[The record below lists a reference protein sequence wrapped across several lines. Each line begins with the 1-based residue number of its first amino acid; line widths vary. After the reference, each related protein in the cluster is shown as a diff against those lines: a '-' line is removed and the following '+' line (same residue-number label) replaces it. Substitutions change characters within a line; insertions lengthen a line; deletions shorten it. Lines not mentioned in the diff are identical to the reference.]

1 MLIKYEFLKI
11 IRRKS
16 TLIVMTIS
24 LLATAFL
31 FGLPIMQYQTY
42 NQDGVIKGMAG
53 IRYAKEQYEKLSVT
67 LTEEYITDTIKGYQQ
82 LYENPDNVGYDG
94 NERFIIGDAYWNH
107 IAPRENLLTT
117 TIGFNYDRVG
127 QRTGLNKFY
136 DMDLQNGANFYQR
149 RIEKIEELLNAPT
162 RGLSENQKEYWR
174 NMSHKADTPLQYG
187 YYEGWEVIFTSFELL
202 MFAILAV
209 CIVLAPIFAGEYQ
222 AGTDAVILAG
232 KYGKTKLITAKI
244 ISSFLFGAL
253 AFTLHIIVAFGL
265 PLMAFGTDGWNLPMQ
280 IWNTIIPYPLT
291 FLQATLLNSVV
302 VYLVLFALI
311 GITLFL
317 SAKMKSPYLV
327 LMVIVPVLFIPLFLS
342 PNGTT
347 GLYNMIAFLLPY
359 RATTAEIGRFVSY
372 EIGGFVIDVHVMRAV
387 LYAILTLM
395 TIPFARI
402 GFRKHQVTG

>member
-1 MLIKYEFLKI
+1 
-11 IRRKS
+11 
-16 TLIVMTIS
+16 MTIS
-24 LLATAFL
+24 LLVTAFL

-117 TIGFNYDRVG
+117 TIGFNYDRPG
-127 QRTGLNKFY
+127 QRTGLSKF
-136 DMDLQNGANFYQR
+136 DGMDLQNGANFYQR

-265 PLMAFGTDGWNLPMQ
+265 PLMAFGTDGWNLPTQ

-291 FLQATLLNSVV
+291 FLQATLLNSAV

-347 GLYNMIAFLLPY
+347 GLYNMIVFLLPY
-359 RATTAEIGRFVSY
+359 RATTAEISRFVSY
-372 EIGGFVIDVHVMRAV
+372 EVGSLVIDVHVMRAV
-387 LYAILTLM
+387 LYAVFTLM
-395 TIPFARI
+395 TVPCARI
-402 GFRKHQVTG
+402 GFKKHQAS